1 MVKAL
6 LFGIV
11 SDGNFLQ
18 ISKIFFDTWR
28 CPPKVLLG
36 RDVLQ
41 ICSKFIGKHPCQ
53 SVISKKL
60 ICNFIEI
67 TLRHE
72 CSPGN
77 LLHIFRTLSYKST
90 CRGLLLS
97 ETLTGTPLNCLQYLP
112 WSVLRIV
119 TLKNFVKSPRK
130 HLAENPFLIKLEN
143 LLPSLFMGVP
153 WNLS

>member
-11 SDGNFLQ
+11 SDGNSLQ
-18 ISKIFFDTWR
+18 ISKILFDTWR
-28 CPPKVLLG
+28 CPPKVLFG
-36 RDVLQ
+36 QDVLQ
-41 ICSKFIGKHPCQ
+41 ICSKFIVEHPCQ

-72 CSPGN
+72 CSPGH
-77 LLHIFRTLSYKST
+77 LLHIFRTPSYKST
-90 CRGLLLS
+90 FRGLLLY
-97 ETLTGTPLNCLQYLP
+97 ETLTGAPLSCLQYLP
-112 WSVLRIV
+112 WSVLQIV

-130 HLAENPFLIKLEN
+130 HLAENPFLIKL
-143 LLPSLFMGVP
+143 
-153 WNLS
+153 

>member
-11 SDGNFLQ
+11 SDGNSLQ
-18 ISKIFFDTWR
+18 ISKILFDTWR
-28 CPPKVLLG
+28 CPPKVLFG
-36 RDVLQ
+36 QDVLQ
-41 ICSKFIGKHPCQ
+41 TCSKFIVEHPCQ

-72 CSPGN
+72 CSPG
-77 LLHIFRTLSYKST
+77 HIFRTPSYKST
-90 CRGLLLS
+90 FRGLLLY
-97 ETLTGTPLNCLQYLP
+97 ETLTGAPLNCLQYLP
-112 WSVLRIV
+112 WSVLQIV

-130 HLAENPFLIKLEN
+130 HLAENPFLTKL
-143 LLPSLFMGVP
+143 
-153 WNLS
+153 